1 MSDSP
6 EEKQTGSM
14 ADQPV
19 GSSSPTDL
27 ENATEVAAWLE
38 VEAELNR
45 PGTSEEFSED
55 LATTNSTEGSDR
67 SGVANFR
74 TRTIDPSGSLAMVE
88 TAFLASAAS
97 LIWLV
102 NYYFPLGPVLRV
114 FFPIP
119 IALIYLRWGSR
130 AAWMGA
136 LVSGLLLSV
145 LMGPARSILY
155 VIPFGLMGVLL
166 GVLWR
171 RRAKWAVSVGIGS
184 LLGSFGF
191 FFRIWL
197 VSLLLGD
204 DLWLYATT
212 QVTDLLDWI
221 FVKLG
226 LVMQPS
232 LWLVQLAI
240 IIMVILNNIVYLFVV
255 HLVAWFL
262 LDRLGNPIPRPPKWV
277 QVLMDYE

>member
-1 MSDSP
+1 MSGSAEEQPKRANQPPGDSFP
-6 EEKQTGSM
+6 LDASEQ
-14 ADQPV
+14 V
-19 GSSSPTDL
+19 
-27 ENATEVAAWLE
+27 NAFEQEAAWLE
-38 VEAELNR
+38 AEAALSR
-45 PGTSEEFSED
+45 PVQSSHGSNPVQEVGRSS
-55 LATTNSTEGSDR
+55 ATLVR
-67 SGVANFR
+67 PRMV
-74 TRTIDPSGSLAMVE
+74 DPLGPLMMVE

-97 LIWLV
+97 LLWLI
-102 NYYFPLGPVLRV
+102 NYYFPMGPLLRI

-119 IALIYLRWGSR
+119 IALTYLRWGNR

-155 VIPFGLMGVLL
+155 VIPYGVMGVLL
-166 GVLWR
+166 GVFWQ
-171 RRAKWAVSVGIGS
+171 RAASWGFSIFTAS
-184 LLGSFGF
+184 LLGSVGF

-221 FVKLG
+221 FIKLG
-226 LVMQPS
+226 LIVQPS

-240 IIMVILNNIVYLFVV
+240 VVLVILSNIVYLFVV

>member
-1 MSDSP
+1 MSGSAEEQPKRANQPPGDSFP
-6 EEKQTGSM
+6 LDASEQ
-14 ADQPV
+14 V
-19 GSSSPTDL
+19 
-27 ENATEVAAWLE
+27 NASEQEAAWLE
-38 VEAELNR
+38 AEAALSR
-45 PGTSEEFSED
+45 PVQSSHGSNSVQEVGRSS
-55 LATTNSTEGSDR
+55 ATLVR
-67 SGVANFR
+67 PRMV
-74 TRTIDPSGSLAMVE
+74 DPLGPLMMVE

-97 LIWLV
+97 LLWLI
-102 NYYFPLGPVLRV
+102 NYYFPMGPLLRI

-119 IALIYLRWGSR
+119 IALTYLRWGNR

-155 VIPFGLMGVLL
+155 VIPYGVMGVLL
-166 GVLWR
+166 GVFWQ
-171 RRAKWAVSVGIGS
+171 RAASWGFSIFTAS
-184 LLGSFGF
+184 LLGSVGF

-221 FVKLG
+221 FIKLG
-226 LVMQPS
+226 LIVQPS

-240 IIMVILNNIVYLFVV
+240 VVLVILSNIVYLFVV

>member
-1 MSDSP
+1 MTDSSEVDPAETKPMNRADVVSD
-6 EEKQTGSM
+6 
-14 ADQPV
+14 AAPV
-19 GSSSPTDL
+19 GQESVSEEAS
-27 ENATEVAAWLE
+27 WLE
-38 VEAELNR
+38 VEALLER
-45 PGTSEEFSED
+45 PHKPVD
-55 LATTNSTEGSDR
+55 DR
-67 SGVANFR
+67 EPVAPPGLGQLHVGGLPR
-74 TRTIDPSGSLAMVE
+74 TLDPSVPLIMVE

-97 LIWLV
+97 LVFLV
-102 NYYFPLGPVLRV
+102 NYYFPIGPLLRL
-114 FFPIP
+114 FFSIP

-145 LMGPARSILY
+145 LMGPARSILFVMPY
-155 VIPFGLMGVLL
+155 GLMGVLF

-171 RRAKWAVSVGIGS
+171 RGAQWSVSIAMGAI
-184 LLGSFGF
+184 LGSIGF

-212 QVTDLLDWI
+212 QTTDLLEWLFI
-221 FVKLG
+221 KLG
-226 LVMQPS
+226 FLFQPS
-232 LWLVQLAI
+232 LELVQATI
-240 IIMVILNNIVYLFVV
+240 VGMIILNNIVYVFVV
-255 HLVAWFL
+255 HLVAWLL